1 MTLFLKIT
9 AGILLTAILS
19 MVLSGQAK
27 DFSLLLSLA
36 VGCVVVIT
44 SVGFL
49 QPVIQFAMQI
59 VEVGQLDNELFV
71 VMLKVA
77 GIGFLSQIAGMVC
90 IDAGNQ
96 SMCKVLQLI
105 TVAVMLWIS
114 LPLLEQV
121 LSLMETIL
129 EAV

>member
-9 AGILLTAILS
+9 AGILLTAVVS
-19 MVLSGQAK
+19 MVLSRQSK

-36 VGCVVVIT
+36 VGCMVVIA
-44 SVGFL
+44 SAGFI
-49 QPVIQFAMQI
+49 QPVIQFAIQ
-59 VEVGQLDNELFV
+59 VTKVGQLDNELLI
-71 VMLKVA
+71 VMMKVA

-90 IDAGNQ
+90 TDAGNQ
-96 SMCKVLQLI
+96 SMCKVLQLM
-105 TVAVMLWIS
+105 TVSVMLWVS

-121 LSLMETIL
+121 LVLMESIL